1 MLLFLLFLLFLLLLL
16 LLLHEIA
23 GGIVVVSEW
32 RHPALLSN
40 VHCGP
45 LNWEVLGR
53 RQKTG
58 KENVVTG
65 TETEKRRERKEEE
78 RKKRKGK
85 KRTGVKRF
93 VLALLLLCGDCLFG
107 LIVW

>member
-65 TETEKRRERKEEE
+65 TETENKRKKNEEREKKRRERKEKE
-78 RKKRKGK
+78 RKE
-85 KRTGVKRF
+85 
-93 VLALLLLCGDCLFG
+93 LA
-107 LIVW
+107 